1 MAYNESDDKLELQ
14 NEIRHLENELA
25 SLDGDIYEISM
36 KRKFLC
42 HRIAD
47 LEYELKH
54 PDE

>member
-14 NEIRHLENELA
+14 NEIRRLENELA
-25 SLDGDIYEISM
+25 GLGGDIYEISM
-36 KRKFLC
+36 KRKFLR

-54 PDE
+54 PNK

>member
-1 MAYNESDDKLELQ
+1 MTYNESDKLEIQ
-14 NEIRHLENELA
+14 NEIRRPENELA
-25 SLDGDIYEISM
+25 GLGSDIYEIAM
-36 KRKFLC
+36 RRKFLR

>member
-14 NEIRHLENELA
+14 NEIRRLENELA
-25 SLDGDIYEISM
+25 GLGGDIYEIAM
-36 KRKFLC
+36 RRKFLR

>member
-14 NEIRHLENELA
+14 NEIRRLENELA
-25 SLDGDIYEISM
+25 GLDSDGYEIAM
-36 KRKFLC
+36 RRKFLR

-54 PDE
+54 LDK